1 MSQYWIGKNPGS
13 TVTSGQAEAIAVLG
27 RNLESTTIAAT
38 VAAGASKLSVLV
50 SGVGSTK
57 VAANLGRLGGT
68 ALAIPIKLSSGV
80 GDITHFMDITQ
91 TNSSRN
97 IVTTALASANGVVV
111 NVANNVGFIR
121 IKCRDTAGSA
131 LNRYILLF
139 SS

>member
-27 RNLESTTIAAT
+27 RNLESTTIAAN

-68 ALAIPIKLSSGV
+68 ALAIPIKLSSAV

-91 TNSSRN
+91 SNSSRN

-111 NVANNVGFIR
+111 NMANNVGYIR
-121 IKCRDTAGSA
+121 IKARGSTGDS